1 MPALSET
8 GAAHDNGINDM
19 RALAASPGF
28 QSFLL
33 DLLERLLAREAS
45 DDADPEP
52 TRSDALGK
60 QLCKRLNTWLKQ
72 GGSSGEQCRQLPQE
86 AQHGLRKA
94 VKRLAYSL
102 EFS

>member
-1 MPALSET
+1 
-8 GAAHDNGINDM
+8 M

-45 DDADPEP
+45 DDADTEP

-60 QLCKRLNTWLKQ
+60 QLCKRLNNWLKQ
-72 GGSSGEQCRQLPQE
+72 VGSSGEQFRQLPQE
-86 AQHGLRKA
+86 AQDRPRTRMTYSHLCAPRI
-94 VKRLAYSL
+94 AYSDFIKNIL
-102 EFS
+102 Q